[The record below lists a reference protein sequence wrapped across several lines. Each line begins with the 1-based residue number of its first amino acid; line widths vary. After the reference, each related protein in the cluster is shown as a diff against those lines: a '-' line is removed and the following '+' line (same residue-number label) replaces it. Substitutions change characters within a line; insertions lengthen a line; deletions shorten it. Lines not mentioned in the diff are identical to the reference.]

1 MPGAAGNAFP
11 AAMADENMRHVF
23 EREIAK
29 LQQQHQQ
36 QQAQQQFPNFSSLMA
51 LQQQVLNGAQ
61 DLSLAA
67 AAAKDIKLNGQ
78 RSSLEHSAGS
88 SSCSKD
94 GERDEPA
101 YPASLHGRKSEGGG
115 TPAPPAPPSV
125 PAAPSAAGSTS
136 GGASGGANSNSAAPS
151 PLSNSILPPAL
162 SSQGRSSRPP
172 PVRCSGWPPSP
183 TR

>member
-1 MPGAAGNAFP
+1 MPGAASNAFP
-11 AAMADENMRHVF
+11 AMADENMRHVF

-29 LQQQHQQ
+29 LQQHQQ
-36 QQAQQQFPNFSSLMA
+36 QQQAAQAQAQFPNFSSLMA

-94 GERDEPA
+94 GERDDA
-101 YPASLHGRKSEGGG
+101 YPSSLHGRKSEEVAHPHHLPHHLAQEPEQEPHPQQHHQ
-115 TPAPPAPPSV
+115 PAV
-125 PAAPSAAGSTS
+125 PAA
-136 GGASGGANSNSAAPS
+136 
-151 PLSNSILPPAL
+151 IR
-162 SSQGRSSRPP
+162 QH
-172 PVRCSGWPPSP
+172 PVR
-183 TR
+183 